1 MLLKKIT
8 VVFLVPIN
16 REAGSADDDGSV
28 AHYAEIC
35 PHSLRSAR
43 IQFIK
48 NDRWLISLGCSP
60 SSSCTH

>member
-35 PHSLRSAR
+35 PHSLRSSR
-43 IQFIK
+43 VQFLK
-48 NDRWLISLGCSP
+48 K
-60 SSSCTH
+60 